1 MVFFSNYQYAYLVGN
16 ILLFL
21 IWFVIFYF
29 RKDLRKEQIIVG
41 LIVALFAPITD
52 YLFFFSDYW
61 RPEYSM
67 SLNLKSV
74 VVGIESPLFGFLI
87 GGISTAIYEFFM
99 KRKAL
104 FSKPRNFL
112 TILVIISN
120 ISGVFLLILIGLNSI
135 WASVI
140 MLILCSLYMVYK
152 DKDLKGD
159 MFWSSITLTFI
170 IIVLYSIWFWIY
182 PDAYQKFWI
191 VNNLSGLKIGRIP
204 IEEVVWFFSAGLFIG
219 ILYEF
224 WKNVRTYR
232 KLA

>member
-1 MVFFSNYQYAYLVGN
+1 
-16 ILLFL
+16 
-21 IWFVIFYF
+21 
-29 RKDLRKEQIIVG
+29 
-41 LIVALFAPITD
+41 
-52 YLFFFSDYW
+52 
-61 RPEYSM
+61 
-67 SLNLKSV
+67 
-74 VVGIESPLFGFLI
+74 
-87 GGISTAIYEFFM
+87 
-99 KRKAL
+99 
-104 FSKPRNFL
+104 
-112 TILVIISN
+112 
-120 ISGVFLLILIGLNSI
+120 
-135 WASVI
+135 